1 MTIEHPDREP
11 AELCRLRHLSAFLMF
26 SSAALACF
34 PHTLADLH
42 PWLVL
47 AVPAACAA
55 SATLGWRYWRTLK
68 RQNID
73 GGSAR

>member
-11 AELCRLRHLSAFLMF
+11 VDLRRLRHLSAFLMF
-26 SSAALACF
+26 ASAVLACF
-34 PHTLADLH
+34 PRALAELH

-47 AVPAACAA
+47 AVPIACAA

-68 RQNID
+68 SQNID
-73 GGSAR
+73 GGNAR